1 MIARTQRGGQCP
13 PYAAMQ
19 ITLNGKSRAVD
30 QRATVADL
38 LEGLVLQ
45 PVRVAVEV
53 NEDIVSRERYADTLI
68 REGDRI
74 EIVTFVGGG

>member
-1 MIARTQRGGQCP
+1 
-13 PYAAMQ
+13 MQ
-19 ITLNGKSRAVD
+19 ITLNGKSQAVD
-30 QRATVADL
+30 DRATIADL
-38 LEGLVLQ
+38 LERLVLK

-53 NEDIVSRERYADTLI
+53 NEDIVSRDRYADTLI

>member
-1 MIARTQRGGQCP
+1 
-13 PYAAMQ
+13 MQ
-19 ITLNGKSRAVD
+19 ITLNGKSQAVD
-30 QRATVADL
+30 DRATIADL
-38 LEGLVLQ
+38 LEGLVLK

-53 NEDIVSRERYADTLI
+53 NEDIVSRDRYADTLI